1 MADTSQP
8 TVLDYASPTT
18 WRIRFNRITKV
29 EWFCTNVT
37 LPGINLGEALYPT
50 PLSDT
55 YVAGDKLTFET
66 LNITF
71 LVDEELQNYRELW
84 DWIVGVGFPKQH
96 SQFSSALTG
105 GSNPGGSLTA
115 SNRQHNPITTPS
127 DRPIYDEATLIVY
140 NSKNV
145 PKVEVSFKDIFPTSL
160 SGLSYAQD
168 ATDVEYFR
176 ADATFRFMYY
186 EFKNAT

>member
-8 TVLDYASPTT
+8 TVLDYASQTT

-29 EWFCTNVT
+29 EWFCTNVN
-37 LPGINLGEALYPT
+37 LPGINLGEALFPT

-55 YVAGDKLTFET
+55 YVTGDKLTFET

-96 SQFSSALTG
+96 SQFSSVLSS
-105 GSNPGGSLTA
+105 GSNPG
-115 SNRQHNPITTPS
+115 
-127 DRPIYDEATLIVY
+127 
-140 NSKNV
+140 
-145 PKVEVSFKDIFPTSL
+145 
-160 SGLSYAQD
+160 
-168 ATDVEYFR
+168 
-176 ADATFRFMYY
+176 
-186 EFKNAT
+186 